1 MKEYNLSEN
10 KKLIVNLLSGII
22 VFGVNLIISFF
33 LSPYIVENLGVE
45 ANGFISLANTFI
57 TYATLVTVALN
68 SMAGRF
74 VTIALHKNNYEEANK
89 YYNAV
94 FGGNLITATFLIVP
108 AIICIIRLE
117 SIINIPVNL
126 IFDVKILFSII
137 FINFFI
143 GLVLPNWA
151 IATFAT
157 NNLYLQS
164 IKSLQSNI
172 LKVVSILLL
181 FIAFSP
187 KVYYI
192 AIASLLCTIY
202 IAFYNWYYH
211 KKLLSQLIIKRKYFN
226 WKYVKDLIFSGIW
239 NTINQTGQMLLSG
252 LDLLI
257 TNLFIG
263 ATSMGAL
270 SLAKTIPN
278 VITGLAGTLTSVFM
292 PTLTIDF
299 AKNDKEALKR
309 SLKKGMKL
317 TGVLLTIPLAILIIY
332 GREFYQLWVPSQD
345 AELLQVLSVL
355 TCFGLIFT
363 SGIQCLHNV
372 FTVVNKL
379 KMNSILLLLSGI
391 ISTTIVFILLKTTNL
406 GVFAVAGVS
415 SFVNLAR
422 NMIYTVPFASRYLGL
437 KWNTFFPE
445 VLSSVISVI
454 VLTIVGYIIKQFII
468 ADSWILLILVC
479 GITAIIGLVINMF
492 IVLSNDERKYLLG
505 MIKRRA
511 KIA

>member
-10 KKLIVNLLSGII
+10 KKLIVNLLSGIM
-22 VFGVNLIISFF
+22 VFVINLIISFF
-33 LSPYIVENLGVE
+33 LSPYIVKNLGVE

-74 VTIALHKNNYEEANK
+74 ITIAIHKNNYEEANK

-94 FGGNLITATFLIVP
+94 FGGNLITAVFLIVP
-108 AIICIIRLE
+108 AIICVIRLE
-117 SIINIPVNL
+117 SIINIPDNL
-126 IFDVKILFSII
+126 IFDVKILLSIL

-157 NNLYLQS
+157 NRLYLQS
-164 IKSLQSNI
+164 IRTIQSNI
-172 LKVVSILLL
+172 LKSASILLL
-181 FIAFSP
+181 FMIFSP
-187 KVYYI
+187 RVYYV
-192 AIASLLCTIY
+192 AIASLLCTLY
-202 IAFYNWYYH
+202 ITVYNWYYH
-211 KKLLSQLIIKRKYFN
+211 KKLLSQLTIKRKYFD
-226 WKYVKDLIFSGIW
+226 WKYVKELIFSGMW

-263 ATSMGAL
+263 SVSMGAL
-270 SLAKTIPN
+270 SLAKTVPSI
-278 VITGLAGTLTSVFM
+278 ITGLSGTLTGVFM
-292 PTLTIDF
+292 PSLTIDF

-309 SLKKGMKL
+309 NLKQGMKL
-317 TGVLLTIPLAILIIY
+317 TGVLLTIPLAILIVY
-332 GREFYQLWVPSQD
+332 GREFYHLWVPSQD
-345 AELLQVLSVL
+345 ARILQILSVL

-363 SGIQCLHNV
+363 SGIQCLFNV

-379 KMNSILLLLSGI
+379 KINSILLLLSGL
-391 ISTTIVFILLKTTNL
+391 ISTIIVFILLNTTNL

-422 NMIYTVPFASRYLGL
+422 NIIYIVPFAAKYLGF

-445 VLSSVISVI
+445 VLSSVVSVI
-454 VLTIVGYIIKQFII
+454 VLTIVAYIIKQFIV

-479 GITAIIGLVINMF
+479 AITAIIGLVINMF
-492 IVLSNDERKYLLG
+492 IVLNNDERKYLLG
-505 MIKRRA
+505 MIKR
-511 KIA
+511 KIRTA

>member
-10 KKLIVNLLSGII
+10 KKLIVNLLSGIM

-74 VTIALHKNNYEEANK
+74 VTIAIHKNNYEEANK

-94 FGGNLITATFLIVP
+94 FGGNLITAAFLIVP

-117 SIINIPVNL
+117 SIINIPANL
-126 IFDVKILFSII
+126 IFDVKILFAII

-143 GLVLPNWA
+143 GLILPNWA

-187 KVYYI
+187 RVYYI
-192 AIASLLCTIY
+192 AIASLLCTLY

-278 VITGLAGTLTSVFM
+278 VIIGLAGTLTGVFM

-299 AKNDKEALKR
+299 AKNDKEGLKR

-317 TGVLLTIPLAILIIY
+317 TGVLLTIPLSILIIY

-345 AELLQVLSVL
+345 AKLLQILSIL

-379 KMNSILLLLSGI
+379 KINSILLLFSGI

-406 GVFAVAGVS
+406 GVFAVAAVS
-415 SFVNLAR
+415 SFVNLSR
-422 NMIYTVPFASRYLGL
+422 NMIYTVPFASRYLGF

-454 VLTIVGYIIKQFII
+454 VLTLVGYIIKQFIVV
-468 ADSWILLILVC
+468 DSWILLILAC

-505 MIKRRA
+505 MIKRRVR
-511 KIA
+511 IA